1 MSIPDNDVK
10 ALYKQISE
18 LKAIAVRNES
28 RITKLEKALATVIIN
43 QQNDYKLLKNT
54 ANCLSSLDGFL
65 SIVKNF
71 VNINFDI

>member
-1 MSIPDNDVK
+1 MAIPDNDVQK
-10 ALYKQISE
+10 LYSQISE
-18 LKAIAVRNES
+18 LKAIAIKYES
-28 RITKLEKALATVIIN
+28 RINKLEKALATVIIN

-71 VNINFDI
+71 VNINFDA